1 MRPGAAGISRRAV
14 FLYNGERRFSME
26 ELDQKTYQFENRCT
40 LTKPMVRELIWAQM
54 AWVRVLA
61 VLITLIEGVSA
72 LLCVYH
78 ICIGQRPPVDE
89 LASLIIGL
97 ICVAALWTVPGK
109 SAKAALDKMKRD
121 SGGALCQVT
130 IRFGEQIELRDGAGV
145 KQYSYAG
152 IRRVFSL
159 RRSYALIIGQNT
171 NILLDRKGFTEG
183 EFPAFRDFLAQKRP
197 DLKIP
202 K

>member
-1 MRPGAAGISRRAV
+1 
-14 FLYNGERRFSME
+14 ME
-26 ELDQKTYQFENRCT
+26 ELDQNTYQFENRCT

-109 SAKAALDKMKRD
+109 SAKAAVIIAAIVSI
-121 SGGALCQVT
+121 SGSLLSLFHDLFISLLNLFEFLLSLLFVWIVNIGIRMVLSAQFAVCFLHFIIGCVSRNPKYT
-130 IRFGEQIELRDGAGV
+130 IRIDHSF
-145 KQYSYAG
+145 
-152 IRRVFSL
+152 FSPDSFL
-159 RRSYALIIGQNT
+159 CLWIIS
-171 NILLDRKGFTEG
+171 
-183 EFPAFRDFLAQKRP
+183 KRTHTP
-197 DLKIP
+197 E
-202 K
+202 